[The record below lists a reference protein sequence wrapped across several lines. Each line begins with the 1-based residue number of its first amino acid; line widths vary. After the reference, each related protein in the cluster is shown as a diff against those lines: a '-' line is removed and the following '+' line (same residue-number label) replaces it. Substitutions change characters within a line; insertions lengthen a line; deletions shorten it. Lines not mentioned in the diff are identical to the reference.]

1 MTFVGHKS
9 LRVIVIYRP
18 PDCTTSTLFFEEFSS
33 LLEEITL
40 CQQELLIW
48 GDFNIHLDDS
58 SNGMG
63 NQFID
68 LLSLFNLMQHGHI
81 LDLIIT
87 RKNTKA
93 FDVNNVSILLDQ
105 LCASDH
111 KGVCQFTEACKPK
124 KDYFIMQAKKFRL

>member
-1 MTFVGHKS
+1 MTV
-9 LRVIVIYRP
+9 
-18 PDCTTSTLFFEEFSS
+18 
-33 LLEEITL
+33 
-40 CQQELLIW
+40 
-48 GDFNIHLDDS
+48 N

-68 LLSLFNLMQHGHI
+68 LLSLFNLTQHVSFPTQKHGHI

-87 RKNTKA
+87 RNNTKA